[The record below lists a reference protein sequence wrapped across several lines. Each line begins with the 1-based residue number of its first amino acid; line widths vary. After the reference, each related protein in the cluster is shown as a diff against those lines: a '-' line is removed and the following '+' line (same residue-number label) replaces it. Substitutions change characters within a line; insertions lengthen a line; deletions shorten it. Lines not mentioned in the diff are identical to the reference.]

1 MTYYLTNHAAE
12 RLRQRG
18 LRESDVDVVLLHGTQ
33 TGEAIVLTRK
43 DADAAIAQHKRQIA
57 QHHKRQIAQLE
68 RLRGMAAFTRDC
80 AVVTLFRPTPEQL
93 RRLMHGASSVR
104 RARRV
109 RRARGRSARRRLD
122 EHAAGEH
129 PWADGGSHD
138 E

>member
-43 DADAAIAQHKRQIA
+43 DADAAIAE
-57 QHHKRQIAQLE
+57 HKRQIAQLE

-93 RRLMHGASSVR
+93 RRLMHGARSVR

-122 EHAAGEH
+122 EHVAGEH